1 MAVIAKN
8 KVTNKIVMTK
18 TLKPVGQSQFSII
31 ALTLVS
37 SIVASILTVALLL
50 AWILPSAYGLD
61 PMGWGAKLGIAPHQ
75 AQAEANTAP
84 IGTQPLQAAAQVA
97 SQAAL
102 ATATQADDP
111 LAVREDTVQLIIP
124 AQQSLDYRLAMER
137 DYELDYQWTAND
149 KTVYTELRG
158 ETKDG
163 KIPGKIFAK
172 LTSTSG
178 KGFFIIPFNGQ
189 FGWHW
194 QNKTN
199 LPITI
204 RLHTK
209 GTYQVI
215 GQVGAAAPT

>member
-1 MAVIAKN
+1 
-8 KVTNKIVMTK
+8 MTK
-18 TLKPVGQSQFSII
+18 TLKPVGQSQSSVI

-37 SIVASILTVALLL
+37 SVVASTLTVALFF

-61 PMGWGAKLGIAPHQ
+61 PMGWGAKLGISHLQ
-75 AQAEANTAP
+75 AQAEANTAQNA
-84 IGTQPLQAAAQVA
+84 TQSLQAAPQVA
-97 SQAAL
+97 RQDAPAAL
-102 ATATQADDP
+102 ASATQADDP

-137 DYELDYQWTAND
+137 DYELDYTWTANG
-149 KTVYTELRG
+149 KTVSTELRG
-158 ETKDG
+158 ESKDG
-163 KIPGKIFAK
+163 KIPSKTFAK

-178 KGFFIIPFNGQ
+178 KGFFIVPFNGQ

-194 QNKTN
+194 QNKTDQ
-199 LPITI
+199 PITI